1 MALAAQ
7 ESSKQTVFR
16 EMLVGTLLYTVVL
29 GIFDDYTDLLRITS
43 FSIVLAA
50 AFVMQLLTYA
60 TFALKGSVKSLF
72 GVRSTALL
80 KIGFVLSIWSILFS
94 SKFVF
99 LAVLDLIFGD
109 SVEFSGFFSLMLVVV
124 CLTVVHRLAGFV
136 YEKLADER

>member
-1 MALAAQ
+1 
-7 ESSKQTVFR
+7 
-16 EMLVGTLLYTVVL
+16 MLVGTLLYTVVL
-29 GIFDDYTDLLRITS
+29 GVFDDYTNLLRITS

-60 TFALKGSVKSLF
+60 TFALKDRVKSLF
-72 GVRSTALL
+72 GVRSTALRT
-80 KIGFVLSIWSILFS
+80 IGFVLSIWFILFS

-124 CLTVVHRLAGFV
+124 CLTIAHRLVGLIYV
-136 YEKLADER
+136 KLAD